1 MNSRREFIGG
11 AAGVALLA
19 LLPGCEAAPAPVSA
33 SAIPLSPPSPSTDTP
48 PAHAPSSNPPPGR
61 ARGATRIDVRQHGAQ
76 GDGVQDDT
84 AAFQRAIDALPDDG
98 GTVEVPAGR
107 YLIDPLRSVRL
118 RSRMHLQLAADA
130 TLLAKPNAADRGYVL
145 WAPLVDDVEIS
156 GGRIVGERDR
166 HLGTTGEWGH
176 GIQVVG
182 ASRVTLRGIHVSDC
196 WGDGICI
203 GGKKRKG
210 GEKVLSSDVVIDG
223 VVSTGNRRQGL
234 SITGSRDVLVTN
246 SEFSHTA
253 GTAPQCGIDIEP
265 DKPDFATNVRIRNCR
280 IHHNAAYG
288 ILAYKR
294 TRNVTIA
301 DCTIQDNRS
310 CGVVLDG
317 CATASI
323 TGNDIRDN
331 GSTGLLVKND
341 SRDCRIGRNTFANN
355 RSGKMPRARNAGSGA
370 DAKPGRA
377 RDIVVQDAA
386 SDIRVETNTFL

>member
-1 MNSRREFIGG
+1 MNARRDFLGG
-11 AAGVALLA
+11 AIGMALLA
-19 LLPGCEAAPAPVSA
+19 MLPGCKAASAPVPTSAAAPSPA
-33 SAIPLSPPSPSTDTP
+33 PLSPD
-48 PAHAPSSNPPPGR
+48 APPGR

-84 AAFQRAIDALPDDG
+84 AAFQRAIDALPADG
-98 GTVEVPAGR
+98 GTVEVPSGT
-107 YLIDPLRSVRL
+107 YLIDPLQSVRL
-118 RSRMHLQLAADA
+118 RGRMHLQLAPDA
-130 TLLAKPNAADRGYVL
+130 RLVAKPNAADRAYVL
-145 WAPLVDDVEIS
+145 WILLVDDVEVS

-176 GIQVVG
+176 GIQIVG
-182 ASRVTLRGIHVSDC
+182 ASRVTVRDMQISDC

-203 GGKKRKG
+203 GGRKPKG
-210 GEKVLSSDVVIDG
+210 GGPKVLSSDVVIDG

-234 SITGSRDVLVTN
+234 SITGSRDVRVTN

-265 DKPDFATNVRIRNCR
+265 DKPDFASNVHIQNCR
-280 IHHNAAYG
+280 IHDNAAYG

-294 TRNVTIA
+294 TRNVTIE

-323 TGNDIRDN
+323 IGNSIRDN

-341 SRDCRIGRNTFANN
+341 SSDCSIGRNTFANN
-355 RSGKMPRARNAGSGA
+355 RSGKMPRPGIAASIKGA
-370 DAKPGRA
+370 SPRVA
-377 RDIVVQDAA
+377 RDILVQDAA
-386 SDIRVETNTFL
+386 SDIRVDTNTFL